1 VALGRSACYI
11 IAVFEQ
17 EVVMKPR
24 HVSRFL
30 LALAV
35 ALLALA
41 AAAPVSYAEGPAAAP
56 TAVIPP
62 ASPLGKIK
70 EGMDSDEVT
79 KILGAPS
86 STGRHV
92 TGKAFIPFYFGTD
105 ALKTE
110 WRYKNVGRVIV
121 SKGSFSASHVSG
133 IEYNPNE
140 SGADRGIG

>member
-1 VALGRSACYI
+1 
-11 IAVFEQ
+11 
-17 EVVMKPR
+17 
-24 HVSRFL
+24 L

-35 ALLALA
+35 A
-41 AAAPVSYAEGPAAAP
+41 APVSSADGPAAAP

-62 ASPLGKIK
+62 TSPLAKIK